1 MWDKRERCVCVCMC
15 FVCEER
21 AKRERAE
28 HWTEEKKKKKRD
40 KRRGTI
46 PSCLRLGWFLLRR
59 RRPGFCFLLR
69 TWSLGFF
76 SFRAEIKVS
85 GGRFILFLAAAADG
99 VWFSQSCEPGW
110 VWRMGSID
118 CSSFLYLVSSS
129 A

>member
-1 MWDKRERCVCVCMC
+1 MWDKRERCVCACMC

-28 HWTEEKKKKKRD
+28 HWTEEKKRKKEGQETRD
-40 KRRGTI
+40 NPKLPMT
-46 PSCLRLGWFLLRR
+46 RLVSLETAASWLLLSPADLVTGFL
-59 RRPGFCFLLR
+59 FL
-69 TWSLGFF
+69 
-76 SFRAEIKVS
+76 S
-85 GGRFILFLAAAADG
+85 GGDQGERRTVFFFAAAADG

-118 CSSFLYLVSSS
+118 CSFFLYLVSSS